1 MSNDRTW
8 KFSEIHYNTFG
19 MNISSLHKVVWS
31 INRQSDYVINN
42 IFRIQRATTTHVVHR
57 DNCRILASDSHNR
70 NIMHASCLT
79 QFVFVTLNAFLTVWF
94 VAVNRDILETKLKL
108 INQLL
113 IINELNFPPA
123 SILLFHCED
132 LGNKT
137 NLSRKIICAFALSS
151 F

>member
-8 KFSEIHYNTFG
+8 KFSKIHYNTFG

-31 INRQSDYVINN
+31 INRSSDYVINN

-57 DNCRILASDSHNR
+57 DNCRILANDSHNR

-123 SILLFHCED
+123 SILLYP
-132 LGNKT
+132 L
-137 NLSRKIICAFALSS
+137 
-151 F
+151 